1 MWIRDSVAEP
11 RKLGGVRMNRWVS
24 GPMLGRCGDL
34 WELLR
39 SALATRPDAEAVTDP
54 LWKLSLTGRK
64 LLREVE
70 SAAGRL
76 WSAGARPGDRVLID
90 LPHSVDEVVNVLAC
104 VRQGFT
110 YVGVDQHQ
118 PVEARARMV
127 EDCQPRLAVTT
138 RPAAWEPLTT
148 VVPGRSQVA
157 DQVPHIPR
165 ADEDPCYIS
174 YTSGTTGRP
183 RGVEIPR
190 AGVDRL
196 VRGSDYCALD
206 PGQRFL
212 RYAPLAFDAS
222 TLELFMP
229 IWRGATIVIGPSTPL
244 DLIELGAFIE
254 GNSIDACWL
263 TAGLFSAL
271 VDHQPTAFRNVR
283 QVLTGGDRVSAAA
296 VTLLLSAFP
305 RMSVVNGYGPTESTT
320 FATVKVVTAEHLPLC
335 TVPIGSPVGDTDV
348 TIAEN
353 GEFLIAGRGLATGYW
368 NDPGLTAARFSVVDG
383 RRVYRTGD
391 RISMHNGDLHFHDR
405 LDRQLKIRGY
415 RVEPAAVDET
425 LRQIGAVAES
435 WTFGTET
442 SGGDTVLVCVYV
454 AGKDAH
460 RAASELRAELS
471 AAGLPDQSLP
481 HRFRPVDRLPLTP
494 NGKVDQAVLAREFA
508 DDITT
513 VVLDGGHGDE
523 PVTDIVRSIWTK
535 VLADGHFAND
545 DGFFEV
551 GGDSLRLAKLH
562 ALLRER
568 FPETNLRLVDL
579 LTYPTVEQQAMR
591 LETA

>member
-1 MWIRDSVAEP
+1 
-11 RKLGGVRMNRWVS
+11 MNRWMS
-24 GPMLGRCGDL
+24 GPSLGRCGDL

-39 SALATRPDAEAVTDP
+39 SALATRPDAEAVIDP
-54 LWKLSLTGRK
+54 LWKLSLTGRE

-76 WSAGARPGDRVLID
+76 WSAGARSGDRVLID
-90 LPHSVDEVVNVLAC
+90 LPHSADEVVNVLAC
-104 VRQGFT
+104 IRQGFT
-110 YVGVDQHQ
+110 YVGVDQQ
-118 PVEARARMV
+118 QSAEARARMA
-127 EDCQPRLAVTT
+127 EDCRPRLAVTT

-148 VVPGRSQVA
+148 VIPGLSPVA
-157 DQVPHIPR
+157 DRVSHIPR

-196 VRGSDYCALD
+196 VRGSGYCALD

-222 TLELFMP
+222 TLELFVP

-244 DLIELGAFIE
+244 DLTELATFIE
-254 GNSIDACWL
+254 ENSIDACWL

-271 VDHQPTAFRNVR
+271 VDHQPTSFRNVR

-296 VTLLLSAFP
+296 VSHLLSAFP
-305 RMSVVNGYGPTESTT
+305 RLSVVNGYGPTESTT
-320 FATVKVVTAEHLPLC
+320 FATVEVVTAKHLPLR
-335 TVPIGSPVGDTDV
+335 TVPIGSPVGDTEV
-348 TIAEN
+348 AIAEN
-353 GEFLIAGRGLATGYW
+353 GELLIAGRGLATGYW
-368 NDPGLTAARFSVVDG
+368 KDPELTAARFSVVDG

-391 RISMHNGDLHFHDR
+391 RVSMDNGVLHFHGR
-405 LDRQLKIRGY
+405 RDRQVKIRGY

-425 LRQIGAVAES
+425 LRQVGAVAES
-435 WTFGTET
+435 WTFGSES
-442 SGGDTVLVCVYV
+442 SGGDTVLVCAYV
-454 AGKDAH
+454 ARRNAF
-460 RAASELRAELS
+460 RVASELRAELR
-471 AAGLPDQSLP
+471 AAGLPGHSLP
-481 HRFRPVDRLPLTP
+481 HHFYPVDRLPLTP
-494 NGKVDQAVLAREFA
+494 NGKVDQAVLARKSTA
-508 DDITT
+508 DITT
-513 VVLDGGHGDE
+513 VVLGEEQGDE
-523 PVTDIVRSIWTK
+523 PVTDIVRSIWTE
-535 VLADGHFAND
+535 VLPDGHFAND

-568 FPETNLRLVDL
+568 FPETNLKLVDL
-579 LTYPTVEQQAMR
+579 LTHPTVEQQAMR